1 MMHPSELINLPKKE
15 ERQGVM
21 IAPIAR
27 PVDNNEKLPW
37 KSSTKIDALM
47 RELFAVN
54 ERDPTIKSI
63 VFSQW
68 TSMLDLVEI
77 PLKHAGIRFV
87 RLDGSMIQTQR
98 ETAIRLFRTD
108 PKIKIFLVSMKA
120 GGLGLNLCS
129 ASHVYLLDPW
139 WNPAS
144 EDQAIDRVH
153 RLGQTRPV
161 LVTRFIIQGTIEER
175 ILDMQKTKK
184 QLAQDLMVRSKE
196 ARQIRIDELRS
207 LFRD

>member
-1 MMHPSELINLPKKE
+1 M
-15 ERQGVM
+15 
-21 IAPIAR
+21 
-27 PVDNNEKLPW
+27 
-37 KSSTKIDALM
+37 
-47 RELFAVN
+47 
-54 ERDPTIKSI
+54 
-63 VFSQW
+63 
-68 TSMLDLVEI
+68 
-77 PLKHAGIRFV
+77 
-87 RLDGSMIQTQR
+87 
-98 ETAIRLFRTD
+98 
-108 PKIKIFLVSMKA
+108 
-120 GGLGLNLCS
+120 
-129 ASHVYLLDPW
+129 DPW

-161 LVTRFIIQGTIEER
+161 VVTRFIIQGTIEER